1 MKRKIAAIL
10 AADAVE
16 YSRLVAED
24 EEETLRLLVA
34 SFGVFR
40 ASVEGH
46 GGRVFNTAGDAI
58 LAEFQ
63 SAVEA
68 VRSAIDIQQTLSGR
82 NAASAPGR
90 RILFRIGISIGDVVE
105 NEGDLL
111 GDGVNIAA
119 RLQSLSRPGGLA
131 ISKWVQEQVSGKVG
145 IEFRDAGYQSV
156 KNMPAPIHVF
166 HSHIAP
172 PPSAEPESSPD
183 RPAVAVPARGW
194 PVRLLVAALAVLMI
208 GVGVGGYLAL
218 SRRDPPPVAHRQDPP
233 PSAKPEEPAAA
244 SHSPAPTPAMPAPQQ
259 DTRPEQ
265 APPPKSEPASEIAA
279 TPPSSTPLPST
290 SPQPPAAAVEPAP
303 TPAAVP
309 EPAAAPVPSP
319 AGTPDRPVET
329 TVVPPVSSPVANTP
343 PAAAPSLAA
352 PPAETAQPGRPVETP
367 ASKPSATAQDEGATD
382 PKRQKVRCAEVLER
396 AQLGD
401 LTSDDRAFLR
411 SKCR

>member
-82 NAASAPGR
+82 NANSAPGR
-90 RILFRIGISIGDVVE
+90 RMLFRIGISIGDVVE

-131 ISKWVQEQVSGKVG
+131 VSKWVQEQVSGKVG

-172 PPSAEPESSPD
+172 PVPAEPETLPV
-183 RPAVAVPARGW
+183 RAKAGAPAIGW
-194 PVRLLVAALAVLMI
+194 PVRALVAALAMMMI
-208 GVGVGGYLAL
+208 GVGGYLAL
-218 SRRDPPPVAHRQDPP
+218 SRRDPAPVAHWQDPA

-244 SHSPAPTPAMPAPQQ
+244 SHSPSPLSPPQPDTRAAQPEQTPA
-259 DTRPEQ
+259 
-265 APPPKSEPASEIAA
+265 PKTEPASEIAA
-279 TPPSSTPLPST
+279 TPPAAVPLAPE
-290 SPQPPAAAVEPAP
+290 PQPPAARVEPAP
-303 TPAAVP
+303 KPVAVPAPAAT
-309 EPAAAPVPSP
+309 PV
-319 AGTPDRPVET
+319 
-329 TVVPPVSSPVANTP
+329 
-343 PAAAPSLAA
+343 PSLAA
-352 PPAETAQPGRPVETP
+352 TPNRPAETPAAPPASPPVATTLPSEPRLATPPAETAQPGRSVEVP
-367 ASKPSATAQDEGATD
+367 APKLPATAQDESATD

>member
-90 RILFRIGISIGDVVE
+90 RMLFRIGISIGDVVE
-105 NEGDLL
+105 NDGDLL

-119 RLQSLSRPGGLA
+119 RLQGLSRPGGLA

-145 IEFRDAGYQSV
+145 IEFKDAGFQSV

-172 PPSAEPESSPD
+172 PVPAEPETLPVRAED
-183 RPAVAVPARGW
+183 AAPARGW
-194 PVRLLVAALAVLMI
+194 PVGALVAALAVLMI
-208 GVGVGGYLAL
+208 GVGGYLAL
-218 SRRDPPPVAHRQDPP
+218 SRRDPPPVAHWQDPP
-233 PSAKPEEPAAA
+233 PSATPEQPAAA
-244 SHSPAPTPAMPAPQQ
+244 NPSPAALTPAPQPRQDAQPAQPEQSPAPKT
-259 DTRPEQ
+259 
-265 APPPKSEPASEIAA
+265 EPASEIAA
-279 TPPSSTPLPST
+279 TPPPSTPLPST
-290 SPQPPAAAVEPAP
+290 AQPPAAAAEPAP

-309 EPAAAPVPSP
+309 APAVAPIPSLAA
-319 AGTPDRPVET
+319 TPDRPVET
-329 TVVPPVSSPVANTP
+329 AVPPVSPPVANTQ
-343 PAAAPSLAA
+343 PAAPRLAA
-352 PPAETAQPGRPVETP
+352 PPAEAAQPGRPAETP
-367 ASKPSATAQDEGATD
+367 ASTPPATAQDERASD